1 LFIGTQSLILTGISL
16 SKITQTCLYKYMPLV
31 LGAINMITTARQRRA
46 DLEAH
51 SKNQQSQLT
60 NINAN
65 SQSRNQGLNNGI
77 GGFEFGKGTGFDVE
91 RLNRDSDNP
100 LSLSLMHDAIQV
112 TELDNVAT
120 AKMKASIIKLEQD
133 FKQNG
138 VGSFLLD
145 TNQGFQAKSLLQR
158 ILDINFYKADPD
170 NTDIQGNLAELQKF
184 SKSLIKTVV
193 DNSIFKDGGLSSSSI
208 NHMKTILMNDSESM
222 KASAVLGLIQE
233 IPLSKLSSETVRN
246 SIVDNLGG
254 GQVGQILAD
263 NLFSRLREVLV
274 FDKSA
279 IIKELDANGIG
290 NESLKKTYLEIDKE
304 VAKQFKEDVS
314 REGFNRIINV
324 NNPQL
329 SKFKTKLDSDFTE
342 RAAAMMDLAESRYSD
357 NPSLK
362 EAALKRFLESF
373 AEPARFLQDHRDALI
388 NLNRNLAKLGNL
400 SQNQKTIEVLNV
412 NLQDLDTDAKKVA
425 LKQLVKAVRDYAG
438 DIYNNPPRLS
448 EQNLLSRW
456 ASTNSDGKLELNDD
470 GTGKKKLSVTT
481 NAAGE
486 QVYKINAGKFA
497 YEIPAADIDKFLKK
511 DSTDPINVTVHA
523 LDGSLSSSAKSI
535 TGAALFTEILTEE
548 NNHLVESAQVKGLN
562 AYQLVLDA
570 GLHGKNDAEVNQTI
584 DRMTDSQLNFILKN
598 NSTLVLTCE
607 PGTSESKI
615 IHESLDASRVKLDA
629 EIKHL
634 QSSYKAMDESIA
646 RGIQVF
652 NPSAISS
659 FRMILNDVKQ
669 GSTDSLMIAGLM
681 ESFVQQLA
689 EKKVFEQ
696 SASEINSESVFY
708 KKLDDLIKD
717 PRLQV
722 DGRNSVTSLLVSMSF
737 DTDLEQFNSDKHK
750 GLMKKLDELD
760 LNNPVHRLIA
770 HHERKL
776 AFIDFLEILSE
787 AKAGQQEN
795 LKTKYSAFLTP
806 NAAPAAQDMKN
817 YKEAYRG
824 ILGGTANPELGDN
837 ASGFFGVVES
847 SLTQRLLQ
855 NTYNDRVRSNDP
867 STLVDFF
874 GQAKFDPAEEPS
886 PENKLNYKLSS
897 GIEGVQQYLSSR
909 TLSFMTDLASLL
921 GKAIDVLTGQSISLE
936 KSTESQSLIEKLFL
950 DTEAVRS

>member
-1 LFIGTQSLILTGISL
+1 
-16 SKITQTCLYKYMPLV
+16 MPLV
-31 LGAINMITTARQRRA
+31 LRAPDMITTARQRMR

-51 SKNQQSQLT
+51 SKNQQSQLS
-60 NINAN
+60 NIKAN
-65 SQSRNQGLNNGI
+65 SQSRNQVFNNGI
-77 GGFEFGKGTGFDVE
+77 GGFEFEQGKGFYAE

-100 LSLSLMHDAIQV
+100 LSLSLMHDAVQV
-112 TELDNVAT
+112 TELNTVAT
-120 AKMKASIIKLEQD
+120 AKMKASIIKLEED
-133 FKQNG
+133 FKRNG

-145 TNQGFQAKSLLQR
+145 TNQGSQAKFLLQR

-170 NTDIQGNLAELQKF
+170 NADIQENLAELQKF
-184 SKSLIKTVV
+184 SKSLINTVV
-193 DNSIFKDGGLSSSSI
+193 DNSIFKDRGLSSSSI

-233 IPLSKLSSETVRN
+233 IPLSKLSSEAVRN

-279 IIKELDANGIG
+279 IIKELDVNGVG
-290 NESLKKTYLEIDKE
+290 NESLKGTYLEIDRE
-304 VAKQFKEDVS
+304 VAKQFQEDVS
-314 REGFNRIINV
+314 REGFNRIINI
-324 NNPQL
+324 NDPRL
-329 SKFKTKLDSDFTE
+329 SKFKTKLNDDFTE
-342 RAAAMMDLAESRYSD
+342 RAAAMMDLAESGYSD

-456 ASTNSDGKLELNDD
+456 AFTNTDGKLELHGD
-470 GTGKKKLSVTT
+470 GTVKKKLSAGA

-486 QVYKINAGKFA
+486 QVYKINAGKLA

-535 TGAALFTEILTEE
+535 TGAALFTEILKKE
-548 NNHLVESAQVKGLN
+548 NETLVESAKAKGSN
-562 AYQLVLDA
+562 AYQLVRDA
-570 GLHGKNDAEVNQTI
+570 GLHAKNDTEINDIVDQ
-584 DRMTDSQLNFILKN
+584 MTDEQLNNILQN
-598 NSTLVLTCE
+598 NPTLVLVCE
-607 PGTSESKI
+607 SGMSESETIRK
-615 IHESLDASRVKLDA
+615 SLDTSRLRLEA

-634 QSSYKAMDESIA
+634 QGSYKAMDESIA

-689 EKKVFEQ
+689 ERKVFES
-696 SASEINSESVFY
+696 SASEVNLESVFY
-708 KKLDDLIKD
+708 KKLDHLIED

-722 DGRNSVTSLLVSMSF
+722 AGHNSVTSLLVSVGF
-737 DTDLEQFNSDKHK
+737 DADLEQLNSDKHK
-750 GLMKKLDELD
+750 NLIEKLDGLD

-770 HHERKL
+770 DHEKKL
-776 AFIDFLEILSE
+776 AFIDFLKMLSKVKE
-787 AKAGQQEN
+787 GQQED
-795 LKTKYSAFLTP
+795 LKTKYSNFLIP
-806 NAAPAAQDMKN
+806 NALPADQHIKN
-817 YKEAYRG
+817 YERTYRE
-824 ILGGTANPELGDN
+824 ILGGTANPKLGDN
-837 ASGFFGVVES
+837 ASGYLGVVES
-847 SLTQRLLQ
+847 RSTQRLLQ
-855 NTYNDRVRSNDP
+855 NTYNDTVQSDVP
-867 STLVDFF
+867 SSLVDFF
-874 GQAKFDPAEEPS
+874 GQAKFDPVEESS
-886 PENKLNYKLSS
+886 PENTHHYKLSS
-897 GIEGVQQYLSSR
+897 GIEGVQRYLSSR

-921 GKAIDVLTGQSISLE
+921 GTAIDVLTGQSISLE
-936 KSTESQSLIEKLFL
+936 KSTESQSLIEKFFL

>member
-1 LFIGTQSLILTGISL
+1 
-16 SKITQTCLYKYMPLV
+16 
-31 LGAINMITTARQRRA
+31 MITTARQRRA
-46 DLEAH
+46 DLEALD
-51 SKNQQSQLT
+51 KNKQAQLID
-60 NINAN
+60 INAN
-65 SQSRNQGLNNGI
+65 SQSRNQVLNNGI
-77 GGFEFGKGTGFDVE
+77 GGFEFGKGTGFYVE

-100 LSLSLMHDAIQV
+100 LSLSLMHDAVQV
-112 TELDNVAT
+112 IELNDVAT

-145 TNQGFQAKSLLQR
+145 TNQGSQSRFLLQR

-170 NTDIQGNLAELQKF
+170 NADIQGNLAELQKF

-208 NHMKTILMNDSESM
+208 NHMKTILMNDSESI

-233 IPLSKLSSETVRN
+233 IPLSKLSSESVRN

-263 NLFSRLREVLV
+263 NLFSRIREVLV

-279 IIKELDANGIG
+279 IIKELDANGVG
-290 NESLKKTYLEIDKE
+290 NESLKKTYLEIDRE
-304 VAKQFKEDVS
+304 VARQFREDVS

-373 AEPARFLQDHRDALI
+373 AEPARFLQDQRDALT
-388 NLNRNLAKLGNL
+388 NLDRNLAKLGNL

-412 NLQDLDTDAKKVA
+412 NLEDLNTDAKKVA
-425 LKQLVKAVRDYAG
+425 LKQLVKAARDYAQ
-438 DIYNNPPRLS
+438 DIYHNPPQLS
-448 EQNLLSRW
+448 EQNLLSKW
-456 ASTNSDGKLELNDD
+456 ASTNSDGNPQLNDD
-470 GTGKKKLSVTT
+470 GTVKKKLSVSA

-486 QVYKINAGKFA
+486 QVCKINAGKFA

-511 DSTDPINVTVHA
+511 DSTDLINITVHA

-548 NNHLVESAQVKGLN
+548 NNTLVESAQVKGLN

-570 GLHGKNDAEVNQTI
+570 GLHGKSDPEINRIV
-584 DRMTDSQLNFILKN
+584 DRMTDAQLNVTLKN
-598 NSTLVLTCE
+598 NPTLLITCE
-607 PGTSESKI
+607 PGTSESEI
-615 IHESLDASRVKLDA
+615 IRESLDTSRVKLEA

-634 QSSYKAMDESIA
+634 ERSYKAMDASIA

-669 GSTDSLMIAGLM
+669 GSTDSGMIAGLM
-681 ESFVQQLA
+681 ENFVQKLT
-689 EKKVFEQ
+689 ETKVFEP
-696 SASEINSESVFY
+696 SASELNSESVFY

-717 PRLQV
+717 PKLQIANY
-722 DGRNSVTSLLVSMSF
+722 NSTVLVTMDF
-737 DTDLEQFNSDKHK
+737 DADLEKLNSDTHK
-750 GLMKKLDELD
+750 DLMEKLDGLD
-760 LNNPVHRLIA
+760 LDNPVHRLIA
-770 HHERKL
+770 DHEKKL
-776 AFIDFLEILSE
+776 AFINFLKILSE
-787 AKAGQQEN
+787 AKAGQQEG
-795 LKTKYSAFLTP
+795 LKNKYNAFLIPT
-806 NAAPAAQDMKN
+806 ALPAAQDMKN
-817 YKEAYRG
+817 YEKTYHE
-824 ILGGTANPELGDN
+824 ILGDTANTKLGEN
-837 ASGFFGVVES
+837 VSGYLGVQENRT
-847 SLTQRLLQ
+847 TQLLLQ
-855 NTYNDRVRSNDP
+855 ETYKDRVQSNDP
-867 STLVDFF
+867 SSLVDFF
-874 GQAKFDPAEEPS
+874 GQAKFDPLEEPS
-886 PENKLNYKLSS
+886 LENKLNYKLSS

-909 TLSFMTDLASLL
+909 TLNFMNDLGSLL
-921 GKAIDVLTGQSISLE
+921 GKAIDVLTGKSISLE
-936 KSTESQSLIEKLFL
+936 KSPESTSQIEKFFL

>member
-1 LFIGTQSLILTGISL
+1 
-16 SKITQTCLYKYMPLV
+16 MPLV

-46 DLEAH
+46 DLEALN
-51 SKNQQSQLT
+51 KNKQAQLID
-60 NINAN
+60 INAN
-65 SQSRNQGLNNGI
+65 SQSRNQVLNNGI

-100 LSLSLMHDAIQV
+100 LSLSLMHDAMQV
-112 TELDNVAT
+112 TELNNVAT

-145 TNQGFQAKSLLQR
+145 TNQGSQAKFLLQR

-170 NTDIQGNLAELQKF
+170 NADIQENLTDLQKF

-208 NHMKTILMNDSESM
+208 NHMKTILMNDSESI

-233 IPLSKLSSETVRN
+233 IPLSKLSSESVRN

-279 IIKELDANGIG
+279 IIKELDSDGVG
-290 NESLKKTYLEIDKE
+290 NESLKKTYLEIDRE
-304 VAKQFKEDVS
+304 VARQFKEDVG

-324 NNPQL
+324 NDPQL
-329 SKFKTKLDSDFTE
+329 STFKKKLNDDFTE

-373 AEPARFLQDHRDALI
+373 AEPARFLQDQRDALT
-388 NLNRNLAKLGNL
+388 NLDRNLAKLGNL

-412 NLQDLDTDAKKVA
+412 NLEDLNTDAKKVA
-425 LKQLVKAVRDYAG
+425 LKQLVKATRDYAQ
-438 DIYNNPPRLS
+438 DICRNPVQLN
-448 EQNLLSRW
+448 EQNLLSKW
-456 ASTNSDGKLELNDD
+456 AFTNSDGNPELNDD
-470 GTGKKKLSVTT
+470 DTVKKKLGVTT
-481 NAAGE
+481 NAARE

-511 DSTDPINVTVHA
+511 DSTDLINITVHA
-523 LDGSLSSSAKSI
+523 LDGSLSSLPRVI
-535 TGAALFTEILTEE
+535 TGAGLFSEMLAEE
-548 NNHLVESAQVKGLN
+548 NKTLVESAQVKGLN

-570 GLHGKNDAEVNQTI
+570 GLHGKSDADVNRIVDQ
-584 DRMTDSQLNFILKN
+584 MTDAQLNVVLQN
-598 NSTLVLTCE
+598 NPTLLITCE
-607 PGTSESKI
+607 SGTSDSEI
-615 IHESLDASRVKLDA
+615 IRKSLDTSLVKLEA

-634 QSSYKAMDESIA
+634 KRSYEAMDESIA

-669 GSTDSLMIAGLM
+669 GSTDSGMIAGLM
-681 ESFVQQLA
+681 ENFVQKLA
-689 EKKVFEQ
+689 EKKVFEP

-717 PRLQV
+717 PKLQIANY
-722 DGRNSVTSLLVSMSF
+722 NSTVLVTMGF
-737 DTDLEQFNSDKHK
+737 DADLEQLNSDKHK
-750 GLMKKLDELD
+750 GLMEKLDGLD

-770 HHERKL
+770 DHERKL

-787 AKAGQQEN
+787 AKEGQQED
-795 LKTKYSAFLTP
+795 LKTRYSAFLIP
-806 NAAPAAQDMKN
+806 NAVPAAQDMKN
-817 YKEAYRG
+817 YKTTYRE
-824 ILGGTANPELGDN
+824 ILGGTANRKLGDN
-837 ASGFFGVVES
+837 ASGYFGVVES
-847 SLTQRLLQ
+847 SSTQRLLQ
-855 NTYNDRVRSNDP
+855 DIYGDRVVPGDP

-874 GQAKFDPAEEPS
+874 GQAKFDPSEEPS
-886 PENKLNYKLSS
+886 PENTHHYKLSS

-909 TLSFMTDLASLL
+909 TLNFMTDLASLL

-936 KSTESQSLIEKLFL
+936 KSTESQSLIEKFFL

>member
-1 LFIGTQSLILTGISL
+1 
-16 SKITQTCLYKYMPLV
+16 
-31 LGAINMITTARQRRA
+31 
-46 DLEAH
+46 
-51 SKNQQSQLT
+51 
-60 NINAN
+60 
-65 SQSRNQGLNNGI
+65 
-77 GGFEFGKGTGFDVE
+77 
-91 RLNRDSDNP
+91 
-100 LSLSLMHDAIQV
+100 
-112 TELDNVAT
+112 VAT

-145 TNQGFQAKSLLQR
+145 TNQGSQAKSLLQR

-170 NTDIQGNLAELQKF
+170 NADIQENLTDLQKF

-208 NHMKTILMNDSESM
+208 NHMKTILMNDSESI

-254 GQVGQILAD
+254 GQVGQILAN

-290 NESLKKTYLEIDKE
+290 NESLKTTYLEIDRE

-314 REGFNRIINV
+314 REGFNRIINI
-324 NNPQL
+324 NDPQL
-329 SKFKTKLDSDFTE
+329 NKFKTKLDSDFTE

-362 EAALKRFLESF
+362 ESALKRFLESF
-373 AEPARFLQDHRDALI
+373 AEPARFLQDQRDALT
-388 NLNRNLAKLGNL
+388 NLDHNLAKLGNL

-412 NLQDLDTDAKKVA
+412 NLEDLNADAKKVA
-425 LKQLVKAVRDYAG
+425 LKQLVKATRDYAQ
-438 DIYNNPPRLS
+438 DIYHNPVQLN
-448 EQNLLSRW
+448 EQNLLSKW
-456 ASTNSDGKLELNDD
+456 ASTNSDGNPELHDD
-470 GTGKKKLSVTT
+470 DTVKKKLGVTA

-486 QVYKINAGKFA
+486 QIYKINAGKFA

-511 DSTDPINVTVHA
+511 DSTDSINVTVHA

-548 NNHLVESAQVKGLN
+548 NNHLVESAQVKGFN
-562 AYQLVLDA
+562 AYQLVLGA

-584 DRMTDSQLNFILKN
+584 DGMTDSQLNSILN
-598 NSTLVLTCE
+598 NNPTLLITCE

-615 IHESLDASRVKLDA
+615 IHESLDASRVKLEA

-634 QSSYKAMDESIA
+634 QRSYKAMDESIA

-669 GSTDSLMIAGLM
+669 GSSDSLMIAGLM

-689 EKKVFEQ
+689 VKKVFEP
-696 SASEINSESVFY
+696 SASEINSESIFY

-717 PRLQV
+717 PRFQIA
-722 DGRNSVTSLLVSMSF
+722 GCNSVTSLLVSMSF
-737 DTDLEQFNSDKHK
+737 DADLEQLNLDKHK
-750 GLMKKLDELD
+750 GLMEKLDGLD

-770 HHERKL
+770 DHEKKL
-776 AFIDFLEILSE
+776 AFIDFLKILSE
-787 AKAGQQEN
+787 AKAGQPEG
-795 LKTKYSAFLTP
+795 LKNKYNAFLIPT
-806 NAAPAAQDMKN
+806 ALPAAQDMKN
-817 YKEAYRG
+817 YEKTYHE
-824 ILGGTANPELGDN
+824 ILGGTANPKLGEDV
-837 ASGFFGVVES
+837 SGYLGVQENRT
-847 SLTQRLLQ
+847 TQLLLQ
-855 NTYNDRVRSNDP
+855 ETYKDRVQSNDP
-867 STLVDFF
+867 SSLVDFF
-874 GQAKFDPAEEPS
+874 GQAKFDPTEES
-886 PENKLNYKLSS
+886 SSENTRNYKLTS

-909 TLSFMTDLASLL
+909 TLSFMNDLGSLL
-921 GKAIDVLTGQSISLE
+921 GKAIDVLTGKSISLE
-936 KSTESQSLIEKLFL
+936 KSPESTSQIEKFFL

>member
-1 LFIGTQSLILTGISL
+1 
-16 SKITQTCLYKYMPLV
+16 MPLV
-31 LGAINMITTARQRRA
+31 LGAANMINTARQRRA
-46 DLEAH
+46 DLEARIKDPRIEL
-51 SKNQQSQLT
+51 SL
-60 NINAN
+60 INAN
-65 SQSRNQGLNNGI
+65 NQSRNQVFNNGI
-77 GGFEFGKGTGFDVE
+77 GGFEFEKGTGFCVE

-100 LSLSLMHDAIQV
+100 LSLSLMHDAMQV

-120 AKMKASIIKLEQD
+120 AKMRASIIKLEQD

-145 TNQGFQAKSLLQR
+145 ANQGSQAQFLLQR

-170 NTDIQGNLAELQKF
+170 NADIQGNLAELQKF
-184 SKSLIKTVV
+184 SKSLINTVV
-193 DNSIFKDGGLSSSSI
+193 ENSIFKDSNLSSSSI

-233 IPLSKLSSETVRN
+233 IPLSKLSSEAVRN

-279 IIKELDANGIG
+279 IIKELDADRIG
-290 NESLKKTYLEIDKE
+290 NESLEKTYLEIDRE
-304 VAKQFKEDVS
+304 VAKQFQEDVS
-314 REGFNRIINV
+314 RENFNRIINI
-324 NNPQL
+324 NDPRL
-329 SKFKTKLDSDFTE
+329 SKFKGKLNDDFTE

-362 EAALKRFLESF
+362 EAALKRFLESL
-373 AEPARFLQDHRDALI
+373 AEPASFLQDHRDALM

-412 NLQDLDTDAKKVA
+412 NLQDLNIDAKKVA

-438 DIYNNPPRLS
+438 DIYNRPPQLS

-456 ASTNSDGKLELNDD
+456 AFTNTDGNLELDAYGNV
-470 GTGKKKLSVTT
+470 KKKLSAGA

-511 DSTDPINVTVHA
+511 DSAGSITVTVQA
-523 LDGSLSSSAKSI
+523 LGGISSSSTKSI

-548 NNHLVESAQVKGLN
+548 NKTLVESAKAKGSN
-562 AYQLVLDA
+562 AYELVRRA
-570 GLHGKNDAEVNQTI
+570 GLHGKGDTEINGIVDQ
-584 DRMTDSQLNFILKN
+584 MTDAQLYDILRGDP
-598 NSTLVLTCE
+598 TFVLICDSR
-607 PGTSESKI
+607 TSESEI
-615 IHESLDASRVKLDA
+615 IRQSLDTARVRLEA

-634 QSSYKAMDESIA
+634 ERSYKAMDESIA

-681 ESFVQQLA
+681 ESFVNELTLR
-689 EKKVFEQ
+689 KVFEP
-696 SASEINSESVFY
+696 SASEVNLESVFY
-708 KKLDDLIKD
+708 KKLDHLIED

-722 DGRNSVTSLLVSMSF
+722 AGLNSVTSLLVSMGF
-737 DTDLEQFNSDKHK
+737 DADLEQLNSDKHK
-750 GLMKKLDELD
+750 NLIENLDGLD
-760 LNNPVHRLIA
+760 LSNPVHRLMA
-770 HHERKL
+770 DHEKKL
-776 AFIDFLEILSE
+776 AFIDFLEILSK
-787 AKAGQQEN
+787 AKAGEQQA
-795 LKTKYSAFLTP
+795 LKFKYAAFLTP
-806 NAAPAAQDMKN
+806 NALPTDSDIKN
-817 YKEAYRG
+817 YKRTYRQ
-824 ILGGTANPELGDN
+824 ILGGTANPKLGDN
-837 ASGFFGVVES
+837 ASGYLGVQENR
-847 SLTQRLLQ
+847 TNQLLLKD
-855 NTYNDRVRSNDP
+855 TYRNRVQANDP

-874 GQAKFDPAEEPS
+874 GQAEFDPGDLG
-886 PENKLNYKLSS
+886 PENTRNYKLSS

-921 GKAIDVLTGQSISLE
+921 ATAIDVITGKPISLE
-936 KSTESQSLIEKLFL
+936 KSPESNSSIEKFFL
-950 DTEAVRS
+950 DTESVRS

>member
-1 LFIGTQSLILTGISL
+1 
-16 SKITQTCLYKYMPLV
+16 MPLV
-31 LGAINMITTARQRRA
+31 LGAAHMITTARQRRA
-46 DLEAH
+46 DLEALD
-51 SKNQQSQLT
+51 KNKQAQLID
-60 NINAN
+60 INAN
-65 SQSRNQGLNNGI
+65 SQSRNQVLNNGI
-77 GGFEFGKGTGFDVE
+77 GGFEFGKGTGFYVE

-100 LSLSLMHDAIQV
+100 LSLSLMHDAVQV
-112 TELDNVAT
+112 IELNDVAT

-145 TNQGFQAKSLLQR
+145 TNQGSQSRFLLQR

-170 NTDIQGNLAELQKF
+170 NADIQGNLAELQKF

-208 NHMKTILMNDSESM
+208 NHMKTILMNDSESI

-233 IPLSKLSSETVRN
+233 IPLSKLSSESVRN

-263 NLFSRLREVLV
+263 NLFSRIREVLV

-279 IIKELDANGIG
+279 IIKELDANGVG
-290 NESLKKTYLEIDKE
+290 NESLKKTYLEIDRE
-304 VAKQFKEDVS
+304 VARQFREDVS

-373 AEPARFLQDHRDALI
+373 AEPARFLQDQRDALT
-388 NLNRNLAKLGNL
+388 NLDRNLAKLGNL

-412 NLQDLDTDAKKVA
+412 NLEDLNTDAKKVA
-425 LKQLVKAVRDYAG
+425 LKQLVKAARDYAQ
-438 DIYNNPPRLS
+438 DIYHNPPQLS
-448 EQNLLSRW
+448 EQNLLSKW
-456 ASTNSDGKLELNDD
+456 ASTNSDGNPQLNDD
-470 GTGKKKLSVTT
+470 GTVKKKLSVSA

-486 QVYKINAGKFA
+486 QVCKINAGKFA

-511 DSTDPINVTVHA
+511 DSTDLINITVHA

-548 NNHLVESAQVKGLN
+548 NNTLVESAQVKGLN

-570 GLHGKNDAEVNQTI
+570 GLHGKSDPEINRIV
-584 DRMTDSQLNFILKN
+584 DRMTDAQLNVTLKN
-598 NSTLVLTCE
+598 NPTLLITCE
-607 PGTSESKI
+607 PGTSESEI
-615 IHESLDASRVKLDA
+615 IRESLDTSRVKLEA

-634 QSSYKAMDESIA
+634 ERSYKAMDASIA

-669 GSTDSLMIAGLM
+669 GSTDSGMIAGLM
-681 ESFVQQLA
+681 ENFVQKLT
-689 EKKVFEQ
+689 ETKVFEP
-696 SASEINSESVFY
+696 SASELNSESVFY

-717 PRLQV
+717 PKLQIANY
-722 DGRNSVTSLLVSMSF
+722 NSTVLVTMDF
-737 DTDLEQFNSDKHK
+737 DADLEKLNSDTHK
-750 GLMKKLDELD
+750 DLMEKLDGLD
-760 LNNPVHRLIA
+760 LDNPVHRLIA
-770 HHERKL
+770 DHEKKL
-776 AFIDFLEILSE
+776 AFINFLKILSE
-787 AKAGQQEN
+787 AKAGQQEG
-795 LKTKYSAFLTP
+795 LKNKYNAFLIPT
-806 NAAPAAQDMKN
+806 ALPAAQDMKN
-817 YKEAYRG
+817 YEKTYHE
-824 ILGGTANPELGDN
+824 ILGDTANTKLGEN
-837 ASGFFGVVES
+837 VSGYLGVQENRT
-847 SLTQRLLQ
+847 TQLLLQ
-855 NTYNDRVRSNDP
+855 ETYKDRVQSNDP
-867 STLVDFF
+867 SSLVDFF
-874 GQAKFDPAEEPS
+874 GQAKFDPLEEPS
-886 PENKLNYKLSS
+886 LENKLNYKLSS

-909 TLSFMTDLASLL
+909 TLNFMNDLGSLL
-921 GKAIDVLTGQSISLE
+921 GKAIDVLTGKSISLE
-936 KSTESQSLIEKLFL
+936 KSPESTSQIEKFFL

>member
-1 LFIGTQSLILTGISL
+1 
-16 SKITQTCLYKYMPLV
+16 MPLV
-31 LGAINMITTARQRRA
+31 LGATNMITTARQRRA
-46 DLEAH
+46 DLEAC
-51 SKNQQSQLT
+51 SKDPQTERSG
-60 NINAN
+60 INAN
-65 SQSRNQGLNNGI
+65 SQSRNQVFNNGI
-77 GGFEFGKGTGFDVE
+77 GGFEFEQGKGFYVE

-100 LSLSLMHDAIQV
+100 LSLSLMHDAVQV
-112 TELDNVAT
+112 TELNTVAT
-120 AKMKASIIKLEQD
+120 AKMKASIIKLEED

-145 TNQGFQAKSLLQR
+145 TNQGSQAKFLLQR

-170 NTDIQGNLAELQKF
+170 NADIQENLAELQKF
-184 SKSLIKTVV
+184 SKSLINTVV
-193 DNSIFKDGGLSSSSI
+193 DNSIFKDSGLSSSSI
-208 NHMKTILMNDSESM
+208 NHMKTILMNDSESI

-233 IPLSKLSSETVRN
+233 IPLSKLSSEAVRN

-279 IIKELDANGIG
+279 IIKEFDVNGVG
-290 NESLKKTYLEIDKE
+290 NESLKTTYLEIDRE
-304 VAKQFKEDVS
+304 VAKQFQEDVS
-314 REGFNRIINV
+314 REGFNRIINI
-324 NNPQL
+324 NDPRL
-329 SKFKTKLDSDFTE
+329 SKFKGKLNDDFTE

-456 ASTNSDGKLELNDD
+456 AFTNTDGKLELHGD
-470 GTGKKKLSVTT
+470 GTVKKKLSAGA

-486 QVYKINAGKFA
+486 QVYKINAGKLA

-511 DSTDPINVTVHA
+511 DSTDLINVKVSA
-523 LDGSLSSSAKSI
+523 LDGSSSLLIKSLK
-535 TGAALFTEILTEE
+535 GADLFSEILKKE
-548 NNHLVESAQVKGLN
+548 NETLVESAKAKGSN
-562 AYQLVLDA
+562 AYQLVRDA
-570 GLHGKNDAEVNQTI
+570 GLHAKNDTEINDIVDQ
-584 DRMTDSQLNFILKN
+584 MTDEQLNNILQN
-598 NSTLVLTCE
+598 NPTLVLVCE
-607 PGTSESKI
+607 SGMSESETIRK
-615 IHESLDASRVKLDA
+615 SLDTSRLRLEA

-634 QSSYKAMDESIA
+634 ERSYQAMDASIA

-689 EKKVFEQ
+689 ERKVFES
-696 SASEINSESVFY
+696 SASEVNLESVFY
-708 KKLDDLIKD
+708 KKLDHLIED

-722 DGRNSVTSLLVSMSF
+722 AGHNSVTSLLVSVGF
-737 DTDLEQFNSDKHK
+737 DADLEQLNSDKHK
-750 GLMKKLDELD
+750 NLIEKLDGLD

-770 HHERKL
+770 DHEKKL
-776 AFIDFLEILSE
+776 AFIDFLKMLSKVKE
-787 AKAGQQEN
+787 GQQED
-795 LKTKYSAFLTP
+795 LKTKYSNFLIP
-806 NAAPAAQDMKN
+806 NALPADQHIKS
-817 YKEAYRG
+817 YERTYRQ
-824 ILGGTANPELGDN
+824 ILGGTANPKLGDN
-837 ASGFFGVVES
+837 ASGYLGVQENRMTE
-847 SLTQRLLQ
+847 LLLQ
-855 NTYNDRVRSNDP
+855 DTYRDRVQANDP
-867 STLVDFF
+867 ITLVDFF
-874 GQAKFDPAEEPS
+874 GLAKFNPEDLS
-886 PENKLNYKLSS
+886 PENTRNYQLSS

-909 TLSFMTDLASLL
+909 TLSFMTDLGSLL

-936 KSTESQSLIEKLFL
+936 KSTESQSLIEKFFL